1 MGIFSLWSRLLRAL
15 RRSSPGSRDRTAR
28 EGEALAARYLESHGY
43 RILARNF
50 RVRGGEADLLVE
62 KEGWL
67 VVVEVKT
74 RRSRRFGSALEA
86 VTPTKAR
93 RVLRAGRVFARRM
106 GISLARLR
114 ADVVALDYPKGGGAP
129 RLTHIQDALPFD
141 RGG

>member
-1 MGIFSLWSRLLRAL
+1 MGILSLWPRLLRAL
-15 RRSSPGSRDRTAR
+15 RGPSDRSREGTAR
-28 EGEALAARYLESHGY
+28 EGENLAGRYLESHGY
-43 RILARNF
+43 RILARNY

-62 KEGWL
+62 KGGWL
-67 VVVEVKT
+67 IVVEVKT

-93 RVLRAGRVFARRM
+93 RVLLAGRVFARRQ
-106 GISLARLR
+106 GISLTRLR
-114 ADVVALDYPKGGGAP
+114 GDVVALDYPDGGGEP